1 MYDIESVI
9 KELKRKTAKPCI
21 SLKTALVDT
30 TQFDSKVGG
39 VPYMPNN
46 FEYPHSTTNGEPLRL
61 LAQINFEQ
69 MPHLEDFPT
78 KGILQFYIQDDEDS
92 DDMYGLDFDHPTT
105 QDNFRIIY
113 HENVDYTANN
123 THILPKFK
131 QSTTDNFIVQHECKL
146 IPTLTEQSILL
157 CDDVDFECEFEK
169 AFKSLY
175 PNATDEDF
183 KKFYE
188 DEEETI
194 WDEYENKYDD
204 IIPHTIGGYPFFT
217 QGDPRCV
224 ETYQDYTV
232 LLLQLD
238 TDDTSGIMWGDAGVG
253 NFFIKPEDLKKLDFS
268 NVLYYWDCY

>member
-46 FEYPHSTTNGEPLRL
+46 FEYPRSTTNGEPLRL

-78 KGILQFYIQDDEDS
+78 KGILQFYIQDDEDLS
-92 DDMYGLDFDHPTT
+92 DMYGLDFDHPTT
-105 QDNFRIIY
+105 QDSFRIIY

-123 THILPKFK
+123 IHKLPKFK
-131 QSTTDNFIVQHECKL
+131 QSAIDNYIVEHECKL
-146 IPTLTEQSILL
+146 IPTLAEQSILL
-157 CDDVDFECEFEK
+157 CDVNFEDEIQRV
-169 AFKSLY
+169 FKSIY
-175 PNATDEDF
+175 PKATDEDF
-183 KKFYE
+183 KTFYE
-188 DEEETI
+188 EEEETI
-194 WDEYENKYDD
+194 WDEYDSQDYNRVQ
-204 IIPHTIGGYPFFT
+204 HAIGGHPYFT
-217 QGDPRCV
+217 QEDPRYV
-224 ETYQDYTV
+224 KPYQDYTV
-232 LLLQLD
+232 LLLQID

-253 NFFIKPEDLKKLDFS
+253 NFFIKPEDLRNLNFS
-268 NVLYYWDCY
+268 DVLYNWDCF